1 VEVSF
6 LDKYRKS
13 SLDKFKEEVAN
24 QLGINLKPGD
34 NGNLSARDAGRIG
47 GEMVRRM
54 VKAYQ
59 ERLK

>member
-1 VEVSF
+1 MPNNTQNA
-6 LDKYRKS
+6 RNR
-13 SLDKFKEEVAN
+13 FKEEVAN
-24 QLGINLKPGD
+24 QLGINLKAGD

-54 VKAYQ
+54 IKAYE

>member
-1 VEVSF
+1 MGNNI
-6 LDKYRKS
+6 KNARNR
-13 SLDKFKEEVAN
+13 FKEEVAT

-54 VKAYQ
+54 IRSYE

>member
-1 VEVSF
+1 MDNSAT
-6 LDKYRKS
+6 KNARN
-13 SLDKFKEEVAN
+13 KFKEEVAN
-24 QLGINLKPGD
+24 QLGINLKSGD

-54 VKAYQ
+54 IKSYE